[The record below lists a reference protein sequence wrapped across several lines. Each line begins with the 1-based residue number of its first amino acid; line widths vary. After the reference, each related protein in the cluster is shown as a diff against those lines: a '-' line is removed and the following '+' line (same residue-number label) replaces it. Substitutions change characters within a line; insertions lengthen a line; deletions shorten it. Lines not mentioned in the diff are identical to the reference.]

1 MFTTPGAK
9 VKQTSLSSGT
19 TQYRILASSSTSPTS
34 GTAYEAT
41 YTNSVTLNGS
51 GQITA
56 TSFYAT
62 SDMRKKENIKNFIPS
77 KSILELPV
85 VEFDFKETKVHSIG
99 CLAQDLEKICP
110 ELVTMDE
117 EGYLSINESK
127 LVYLLL
133 YEVKKL
139 KEEIN
144 LLRR

>member
-1 MFTTPGAK
+1 MFTTPDAK

-34 GTAYEAT
+34 GTAYEAK
-41 YTNSVTLNGS
+41 YTSSITLNGS